1 MPTLQIG
8 NVADR
13 TGVSVATIRYYES
26 IGLLARPA
34 RSTAG
39 YRRYTEATVDELR
52 FIRKAQALGFSLEEI
67 AEILKVSRTGRAPC
81 AQVLELARQHLVAVE
96 ERIRQLQRFRE
107 LLAAEIGKWDGKKQP
122 ACDGLCQIIEGAA
135 EAAPVEF
142 RPRAPRSVR
151 MDRPNTERTF
161 K

>member
-8 NVADR
+8 NVAER

-34 RSTAG
+34 RSAAG
-39 YRRYTEATVDELR
+39 YRRYTDATVEELR

-67 AEILKVSRTGRAPC
+67 AEILKVSRTGKAPC
-81 AQVLELARQHLVAVE
+81 AQVLDLARQHLAAVE

-107 LLAAEIGKWDGKKQP
+107 QLSAEIGKWDGKRQP

-135 EAAPVEF
+135 DAVPVEF
-142 RPRAPRSVR
+142 RPREARRARRSAS
-151 MDRPNTERTF
+151 ER
-161 K
+161 KD

>member
-1 MPTLQIG
+1 MPSLLIG
-8 NVADR
+8 NVAER

-39 YRRYTEATVDELR
+39 YRRYTDATVDELR

-67 AEILKVSRTGRAPC
+67 AEILKVSRTGQAPC
-81 AQVLELARQHLVAVE
+81 AQVLDLARQHLTAVE

-107 LLAAEIGKWDGKKQP
+107 QLAAEIAKWDGKRQP

-135 EAAPVEF
+135 DAAPIEL
-142 RPRAPRSVR
+142 RPRAPRGVR
-151 MDRPNTERTF
+151 RSASRRED
-161 K
+161 